1 MLEEKDRHIGG
12 FLLNDYPLITV
23 QIHISFYRFCRAFR
37 YRRSVGRGQFGSDMR
52 QGILARNLCTLDR
65 FGVAS
70 SQAEGE
76 KLVRL
81 THLQAHLE
89 HSDNPSGT
97 ISTSSR
103 RLRICIIPLPC
114 YSDDS
119 AYIVID
125 QTSNK
130 AAVVDQYDNPE
141 VVSAANGACVEVVG
155 ALTTHHYDDHC
166 GGNRI
171 SRPFYLDRVTE
182 GVGTGISNDP
192 ILPV

>member
-65 FGVAS
+65 FGVVS
-70 SQAEGE
+70 SQAEGK

-81 THLQAHLE
+81 THFQAHLE

-97 ISTSSR
+97 ISASPGRFTMR
-103 RLRICIIPLPC
+103 IIPLPC

-125 QTSNK
+125 QMSNK
-130 AAVVDQYDNPE
+130 AVVMDPCDVPKVVNGINVVD
-141 VVSAANGACVEVVG
+141 VELVG
-155 ALTTHHYDDHC
+155 ALITRH
-166 GGNRI
+166 
-171 SRPFYLDRVTE
+171 
-182 GVGTGISNDP
+182 
-192 ILPV
+192 